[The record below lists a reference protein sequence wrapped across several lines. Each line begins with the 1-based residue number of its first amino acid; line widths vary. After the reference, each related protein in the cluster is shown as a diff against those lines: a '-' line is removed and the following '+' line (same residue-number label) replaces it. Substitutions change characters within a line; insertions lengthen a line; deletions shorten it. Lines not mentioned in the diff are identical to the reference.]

1 MRNYLKKIRFK
12 LGLLMLSLVSLAQA
26 SEWAQTPSPQSLRL
40 SDYAVAVARSGGFT
54 PKPPFSGETFGR
66 HRIASLDEGDSK
78 GDVEPVSEFDE
89 IVLIPDHVKPAS
101 LTMGSLTRGETLE
114 SAQSLTRDSGSNS
127 AHGEAVGPIKIDPYA
142 RLKKELV
149 IEKMGEDGW
158 RYPLTRAERAI
169 VLGKLESIPGIEE
182 FLRPNRFTSK
192 VSKTLIL
199 NFKTNDQLKDL
210 SKIADEPAKNRSIH
224 LNYIYVGDEDGQ
236 QNLMLT
242 DRDSQTLY
250 DINGGIL
257 D

>member
-1 MRNYLKKIRFK
+1 MRNYLKKAIF
-12 LGLLMLSLVSLAQA
+12 GLLGFGLVPLIQA
-26 SEWAQTPSPQSLRL
+26 SEQVQTPSSQEFGL
-40 SDYAVAVARSGGFT
+40 SDYAVALARLGGFT
-54 PKPPFSGETFGR
+54 PKPPVSGETFGR

-78 GDVEPVSEFDE
+78 GDVEPASEFDE
-89 IVLIPDHVKPAS
+89 IVLIPDDVKSAS
-101 LTMGSLTRGETLE
+101 LTMGNLTRGETLE
-114 SAQSLTRDSGSNS
+114 SEQSLTRDSGSNS
-127 AHGEAVGPIKIDPYA
+127 AHGEAVGLIKIDPYA

-158 RYPLTRAERAI
+158 RHPLTKAERTT

-199 NFKTNDQLKDL
+199 NFKTNEQLKDL

-224 LNYIYVGDEDGQ
+224 ANYIYVGDEDGK

-242 DRDSQTLY
+242 GRDSQILF